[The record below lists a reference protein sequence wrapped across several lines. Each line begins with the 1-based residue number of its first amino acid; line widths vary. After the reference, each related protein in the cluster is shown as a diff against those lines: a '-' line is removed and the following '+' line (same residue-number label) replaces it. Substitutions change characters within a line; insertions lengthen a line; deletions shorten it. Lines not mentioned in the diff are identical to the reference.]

1 LHLLQRWEGEQEWFP
16 GQIEGWDPVGS
27 TYTVSLQPSCTCSFA
42 AVILESSLWLL
53 QWFFSASIVC
63 TVCSSLI
70 YSQTIALNAS
80 VFQASNVKPRL
91 HSGSSGCHGLS
102 HLTVRLQV
110 QYADGDMEQGL
121 SFVRYEVYKDSSN
134 TQLVKVHD
142 YKAGK
147 YVAQATQPDGDD
159 AVPIDSAAQSAQ
171 DNAAPTDTAAWSAEE
186 FEPPAVTAAVSA
198 GGHAVPKH
206 ETGQADLA
214 EDDAVEVADLGSNSQ
229 AQGMVDAN
237 PFLCRQAC

>member
-1 LHLLQRWEGEQEWFP
+1 
-16 GQIEGWDPVGS
+16 
-27 TYTVSLQPSCTCSFA
+27 
-42 AVILESSLWLL
+42 LWLL
-53 QWFFSASIVC
+53 QWFFSVSMVC

-80 VFQASNVKPRL
+80 VFQAISAEPRL
-91 HSGSSGCHGLS
+91 HCRSSDCHGLS
-102 HLTVRLQV
+102 QQNVCLQV

-121 SFVRYEVYKDSSN
+121 SFGRYDVFKDSSN

-171 DNAAPTDTAAWSAEE
+171 DNAAPTDTVAWSAADD
-186 FEPPAVTAAVSA
+186 EPPADTAAISA
-198 GGHAVPKH
+198 GDHAVPKH

-214 EDDAVEVADLGSNSQ
+214 EDDAVEVADLGNNNSLV
-229 AQGMVDAN
+229 QGTVDAN